1 MHRGEGRLDS
11 SGVGVPCGLGSSPRC
26 PTLEEPEDT
35 GRSAGV
41 IVQLLLRGEVQDTG
55 G

>member
-11 SGVGVPCGLGSSPRC
+11 SGVGVPCEPGSYPRR
-26 PTLEEPEDT
+26 PTLEAPEDT

-41 IVQLLLRGEVQDTG
+41 TVQWLLRGEVQDTG